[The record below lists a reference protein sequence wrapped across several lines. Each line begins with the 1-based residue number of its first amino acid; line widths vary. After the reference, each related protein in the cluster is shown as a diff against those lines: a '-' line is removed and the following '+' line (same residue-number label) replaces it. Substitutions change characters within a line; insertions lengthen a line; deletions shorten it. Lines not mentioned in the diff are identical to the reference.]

1 MAGSLKMMV
10 KKIEARQ
17 VDTLLND
24 IRKAHPIRLREYRKA
39 KRRASILNAINWF
52 LGKIG
57 L

>member
-1 MAGSLKMMV
+1 MI

-24 IRKAHPIRLREYRKA
+24 IRKSHPIRLREYRKA